1 VAVRIILYSLVAYLK
16 ESRPLAL
23 SRRRDAWL
31 LIGAASAGVL
41 LLIFVLVGLIL
52 AAKRKR
58 AHSAVVAPPNKSIL
72 KKEREYATA
81 TSGLDNTAFSTSET
95 EVKVIQF
102 LLFNQI
108 KKKSF
113 FELKVRVLCKLT
125 SA

>member
-1 VAVRIILYSLVAYLK
+1 MLFSLVAYLK

-31 LIGAASAGVL
+31 LIGAAGAGVV

-72 KKEREYATA
+72 KKEREYTATA

-95 EVKVIQF
+95 EIKVGMC
-102 LLFNQI
+102 NTV
-108 KKKSF
+108 S
-113 FELKVRVLCKLT
+113 T
-125 SA
+125 SIN